1 MKKNIIYI
9 AVSMIAAAFLL
20 SSCGKSNSEEDAS
33 AHREYLAVGLSNS
46 SHKWSII
53 DKEGNVI
60 VETEYPTTGVDI
72 SNVFD
77 DVYWVK
83 SNGRCQLFSVNQP
96 NQPLLDEEQANVAD
110 FIYCG
115 YTFVATRQQPIRI
128 INTKGETVAT
138 LPESIRECHSFGKD
152 GYALIKDKNQKFGV
166 VDTSGK
172 ILIEPAYANLQPL
185 GEGIFLTGYQF
196 LDAQGNILGE
206 IDHQKYTVINLG
218 IEDGKFVVRDANY
231 HNPQC
236 HVISTKGEQLFT
248 IKAEAKNASYYKSGY
263 TIIQNSYGQWGVAD
277 DRGTVVI
284 APQYQSL
291 FPLGNGEFLACK
303 EWRGN
308 YGVIN
313 AKNEI
318 VIDFNYNGSSVP
330 EKVGDNFIMGRNY
343 EHVLVNK
350 QGAELATFKKIG
362 QVERPVAY
370 YLR

>member
-20 SSCGKSNSEEDAS
+20 NSCGKSNSEEDAS

-60 VETEYPTTGVDI
+60 VETEYPTTGVSI

-96 NQPLLDEEQANVAD
+96 NQPLLDEEQADVTD

-152 GYALIKDKNQKFGV
+152 GYAVVRGEGGKFGV
-166 VDTSGK
+166 VDTNGK
-172 ILIEPAYANLQPL
+172 LLIEPTYTNLQPL
-185 GEGIFLTGYQF
+185 GEGVFLAELRQF
-196 LDAQGNILGE
+196 LDAQGNVLGE
-206 IDHQKYTVINLG
+206 IDPQKYVVTNLG
-218 IEDGKFVVRDANY
+218 MEKGKMIVRDASTRL
-231 HNPQC
+231 C
-236 HVISTKGEQLFT
+236 CVINQKGEEEFALPM
-248 IKAEAKNASYYKSGY
+248 AVDASYYKGGYAPFRDASGL
-263 TIIQNSYGQWGVAD
+263 WGILD
-277 DRGTVVI
+277 DDGDVVVQ
-284 APQYQSL
+284 PQYPML
-291 FPLGNGEFLACK
+291 FNIGGGEFIVNAN
-303 EWRGN
+303 G
-308 YGVIN
+308 GFGAIN
-313 AKNEI
+313 AQGETI
-318 VIDFNYNGSSVP
+318 VDFNYNGGFDP
-330 EKVGDNFIMGRNY
+330 EKVGENFIMARNY
-343 EHVLVNK
+343 EYMLVNK
-350 QGAELATFKKIG
+350 QGEELATFKKFG
-362 QVERPVAY
+362 QFDHPVAY
-370 YLR
+370 YRR

>member
-1 MKKNIIYI
+1 MKKNIICI

-20 SSCGKSNSEEDAS
+20 GSCGKSNSEEDAS

-152 GYALIKDKNQKFGV
+152 GYAVVRGEGGKFGV
-166 VDTSGK
+166 VDTNGK
-172 ILIEPAYANLQPL
+172 LLIEPTYTNLQPL
-185 GEGIFLTGYQF
+185 GEGVFLAELRQF
-196 LDAQGNILGE
+196 LDAQGNVLGE
-206 IDHQKYTVINLG
+206 IDPQKYVVTNLG
-218 IEDGKFVVRDANY
+218 MEKGKMIVRDASTRL
-231 HNPQC
+231 C
-236 HVISTKGEQLFT
+236 CVINQKGEEEFALPM
-248 IKAEAKNASYYKSGY
+248 AVDASYYKGGYAPFRDASGL
-263 TIIQNSYGQWGVAD
+263 WGILD
-277 DRGTVVI
+277 DDGDVVVQ
-284 APQYQSL
+284 PQYPML
-291 FPLGNGEFLACK
+291 FNIGGGEFIVNAN
-303 EWRGN
+303 GGF
-308 YGVIN
+308 GVIN
-313 AKNEI
+313 AQGETI
-318 VIDFNYNGSSVP
+318 VDFNYNGGFDP
-330 EKVGDNFIMGRNY
+330 EKVGENFIMARNY
-343 EHVLVNK
+343 EYMLVNK
-350 QGAELATFKKIG
+350 QGEELATFKKFG
-362 QVERPVAY
+362 QFDHPVAY
-370 YLR
+370 YRR

>member
-1 MKKNIIYI
+1 MKKNIICI

-20 SSCGKSNSEEDAS
+20 GSCGKSNSEEDAS

-138 LPESIRECHSFGKD
+138 LSESIRECHSFGKD
-152 GYALIKDKNQKFGV
+152 GYAVVRGEGGKFGV
-166 VDTSGK
+166 VDTNGK
-172 ILIEPAYANLQPL
+172 LLIEPTYTNLQPL
-185 GEGIFLTGYQF
+185 GEGVFLAELRQF
-196 LDAQGNILGE
+196 LDAQGNVLGE
-206 IDHQKYTVINLG
+206 IDPQKYVVTNLG
-218 IEDGKFVVRDANY
+218 MEKGKMIVRDASTRL
-231 HNPQC
+231 C
-236 HVISTKGEQLFT
+236 CVINQKGEEEFALPM
-248 IKAEAKNASYYKSGY
+248 AVDASYYKGGYAPFRDASGL
-263 TIIQNSYGQWGVAD
+263 WGILD
-277 DRGTVVI
+277 DDGDVVVQ
-284 APQYQSL
+284 PQYPML
-291 FPLGNGEFLACK
+291 FNIGGGEFIVNAN
-303 EWRGN
+303 GGF
-308 YGVIN
+308 GVIN
-313 AKNEI
+313 AQGETI
-318 VIDFNYNGSSVP
+318 VDFNYNGGFDP
-330 EKVGDNFIMGRNY
+330 EKVGENFIMARNY
-343 EHVLVNK
+343 EYMLVNK
-350 QGAELATFKKIG
+350 QGEELATFKKFG
-362 QVERPVAY
+362 QFDHPVAY
-370 YLR
+370 YRR

>member
-1 MKKNIIYI
+1 MKKNIICI

-20 SSCGKSNSEEDAS
+20 GSCGKSNSEEDAS

-96 NQPLLDEEQANVAD
+96 NQHLLDEEQANVAD

-152 GYALIKDKNQKFGV
+152 GYAVVRGEGGKFGV
-166 VDTSGK
+166 VDTNGK
-172 ILIEPAYANLQPL
+172 LLIEPTYTNLQPL
-185 GEGIFLTGYQF
+185 GEGVFLAELRQF
-196 LDAQGNILGE
+196 LDAQGNVLGE
-206 IDHQKYTVINLG
+206 IDPQKYVVTNLG
-218 IEDGKFVVRDANY
+218 MEKGKMIVRDASTRL
-231 HNPQC
+231 C
-236 HVISTKGEQLFT
+236 CVINQKGEEEFALPM
-248 IKAEAKNASYYKSGY
+248 AVDASYYKGGYAPFRDASGL
-263 TIIQNSYGQWGVAD
+263 WGILD
-277 DRGTVVI
+277 DDGDVVVQ
-284 APQYQSL
+284 PQYPML
-291 FPLGNGEFLACK
+291 FNIGGGEFIVNAN
-303 EWRGN
+303 GGF
-308 YGVIN
+308 GVIN
-313 AKNEI
+313 AQGETI
-318 VIDFNYNGSSVP
+318 VDFNYNGGFDP
-330 EKVGDNFIMGRNY
+330 EKVGENFIMARNY
-343 EHVLVNK
+343 EYMLVNK
-350 QGAELATFKKIG
+350 QGEELATFKKFG
-362 QVERPVAY
+362 QFDHPVAY
-370 YLR
+370 YRR